1 MPLTLDNVSRHFA
14 HNRALISVSTVINDG
29 DVAAVFGANGAGK
42 TTLLKVIA
50 GAIPAASGRVWI
62 DESRIK
68 PNRSVARRQ
77 VFLSGVS
84 RNRDERPYNRI
95 LRTIEDYQVRRE
107 GVAAEVAEYV
117 RRFNLINTFPKST
130 GSLSR
135 GEQAKIEMIGLFV
148 SRPKVWLLDEPYSV
162 GLDANGLSV
171 LHEEIKRHTGNKG
184 IVMFTSQWPREASY
198 IARRALVLSEGHLI
212 WDHDLSTRPTASE
225 IENRPDETRTI
236 LQELRT
242 YDQR

>member
-1 MPLTLDNVSRHFA
+1 MPLTLDTISRHFA

-62 DESRIK
+62 DELRIK
-68 PNRSVARRQ
+68 PNRPIARRQ
-77 VFLSGVS
+77 VFLSGGS
-84 RNRDERPYNRI
+84 RHRDERVYDPI
-95 LRTIEDYQVRRE
+95 LRTIELYQVRRE
-107 GVAAEVAEYV
+107 DVAAEAAEYT
-117 RRFNLINTFPKST
+117 RRFNLIKAFPKSM
-130 GSLSR
+130 GALSR
-135 GEQAKIEMIGLFV
+135 GERSKIELIGLFLA
-148 SRPKVWLLDEPYSV
+148 RPKVWLLDEPYSV

-171 LHEEIKRHTGNKG
+171 LHEEIKRHTANKG
-184 IVMFTSQWPREASY
+184 IVIFTSQWPREASF
-198 IARRALVLSEGHLI
+198 IARRALVLSEGRLI
-212 WDHDLSTRPTASE
+212 WDHELTKRPNAAALESLPT
-225 IENRPDETRTI
+225 ETRTI